1 VSPALKAGTQL
12 AVVWSDSRPSGERM
26 ETLGTVLKSHE
37 LTATELKRS
46 ERARA
51 LRRFQSGRDWYRADA
66 MDRLSEEEAGI
77 IAARLLRRVQ
87 AKTPLPES
95 KATMLRSAMT
105 DMLRER
111 FTGSPE
117 RASRSQ
123 EQERDDFLEKAAGYL
138 NDAELASLR
147 EAFASGLRPLPGEQ

>member
-1 VSPALKAGTQL
+1 MTGRAGDCCGSRAKPILLELERVSGIKEAWLNRGGTQL

-26 ETLGTVLKSHE
+26 ETLATVLKSHE

-77 IAARLLRRVQ
+77 IAAQLLRRVQ
-87 AKTPLPES
+87 SKTPLPEA

-105 DMLRER
+105 
-111 FTGSPE
+111 TH
-117 RASRSQ
+117 
-123 EQERDDFLEKAAGYL
+123 
-138 NDAELASLR
+138 
-147 EAFASGLRPLPGEQ
+147 